1 MLSST
6 VYLHPRR
13 TLTATWD
20 LEPDVPRLV
29 DYREHDPATELDL
42 LLPEDHPAS
51 VVVGC
56 DHWFVHAYPSSSA
69 SNAMRR
75 TFELEEVCGLD
86 ASIGA
91 ELECHHESPSGLTW
105 NSLVVVAPDRLDL
118 RGQGLPSASGPM
130 SDLSVDI
137 RLALLSTPPQSH
149 AWVLCGRRGSR
160 FIAVVISPDHA
171 PLVILAQER
180 GQDAPFERSIVSALE
195 SIRTR
200 FDLDVR
206 HVMLFGDYLTVPMID
221 DLKVALR
228 GSGIKST
235 RLQPFRAVD
244 SALDSTTAGKILSRA
259 HVIAPIMS
267 AAIPRLMF

>member
-1 MLSST
+1 MLSTT
-6 VYLHPRR
+6 VYFHPRR

-20 LEPDVPRLV
+20 LGPDVPRLV
-29 DYREHDPATELDL
+29 EYREHDPSTKLDL

-56 DHWFVHAYPSSSA
+56 AHWFVHAYPSSSA
-69 SNAMRR
+69 SNGMRR

-86 ASIGA
+86 ASLGV
-91 ELECHHESPSGLTW
+91 ELECRRESASGLTW

-118 RGQGLPSASGPM
+118 SGVDLPSGGGPL

-149 AWVLCGRRGSR
+149 PWVLCGRRGQR
-160 FIAVVISPDHA
+160 FLAVVISPEHV
-171 PLVILAQER
+171 PSVILAHER
-180 GQDAPFERSIVSALE
+180 DQDAPFERVVVSALE

-206 HVMLFGDYLTVPMID
+206 HVMLFGDYLTAAIID
-221 DLKVALR
+221 DLKSTLR
-228 GSGIKST
+228 QSGIKST

-244 SALDSTTAGKILSRA
+244 SALDSATAGKILSRA

-267 AAIPRLMF
+267 AVIPRLLY

>member
-29 DYREHDPATELDL
+29 DYREHDPATKLDL
-42 LLPEDHPAS
+42 LIPVDHAAS

-56 DHWFVHAYPSSSA
+56 AHWFVHAYPSSSA

-86 ASIGA
+86 ATIGT

-118 RGQGLPSASGPM
+118 SGNNLSSGSAPI

-160 FIAVVISPDHA
+160 FIAVVISPQHV
-171 PLVILAQER
+171 PSVILTHER
-180 GQDAPFERSIVSALE
+180 DQDAPFERIVLSALD

-200 FDLDVR
+200 FDLDIR

-221 DLKVALR
+221 DLKVTLR
-228 GSGIKST
+228 RSDIKST

-244 SALDSTTAGKILSRA
+244 SALDSSTAGKILSRA

-267 AAIPRLMF
+267 AAIPRLLL